1 MATEEHHEVLTS
13 AAAKLF
19 DIRIMIGGLFTVY
32 GVLLI
37 IYGFFTSEEDIA
49 QAAGIH
55 INLWLGA
62 GMLLLGIYFLVWA
75 RIQPTKPPSADAAAR
90 SASRPGQH

>member
-1 MATEEHHEVLTS
+1 MADENKVATS

-19 DIRIMIGGLFTVY
+19 DIRVMIGGLFTVY

-62 GMLLLGIYFLVWA
+62 GMLLLGLVFLLWA
-75 RIQPTKPPSADAAAR
+75 RLAPTRPPIKR
-90 SASRPGQH
+90 SGSDGASSRPGGH

>member
-1 MATEEHHEVLTS
+1 MADENKVATS

-19 DIRIMIGGLFTVY
+19 DIRVMIGGLFTLY
-32 GVLLI
+32 GVLLL
-37 IYGFFTSEEDIA
+37 IYGLFTSDEDIA

-62 GMLLLGIYFLVWA
+62 GMLLLGVLFLLWA
-75 RIQPTKPPSADAAAR
+75 RLAPTRRSTQPSGGAG
-90 SASRPGQH
+90 SSRPGGH